1 MYKEEINHLQMKFG
15 RKLTFLRKS
24 KKLTQEQLSEII
36 NVQREHIAKVETAKR
51 NLSFDKLYLLSV
63 KLNIQLKDFFD
74 F

>member
-1 MYKEEINHLQMKFG
+1 MNKEEINYLKIKFG
-15 RKLTFLRKS
+15 RQLKFLRNS

-36 NVQREHIAKVETAKR
+36 DVQREHIAKVETAKR

-63 KLNIQLKDFFD
+63 KLNIPLKDFFD